1 MLFVS
6 LLERETALHNSANS
20 KDSRISCA
28 SVHDTYDEIPDILV
42 SDGQKDAP
50 TLIPKKHDE
59 LETRCD
65 DDVIEYEEVNY
76 SMGYEDR
83 SVTPQITSNQVPEK
97 LNDPDEELS
106 SSDQEDKHKN
116 ENYAVLGERYDDHVY
131 QSLLSKTSC
140 QQKKA

>member
-28 SVHDTYDEIPDILV
+28 SEHDTYDEIPDILV

-50 TLIPKKHDE
+50 TLVPKKHDE

-65 DDVIEYEEVNY
+65 D
-76 SMGYEDR
+76 DR